1 MATIPKAV
9 TIMQEKTSIVDADLI
24 EIVDSAEANKSLK
37 NKKVLASTL
46 KSYIGVSNVVMYV
59 YTINDWDISTIKAH
73 SFTLSS
79 VGILDPTKVLSWS
92 VMIYSDDKS
101 VSRLLIDPNTN
112 VSATPMVPDGSA
124 YIIGSIDTFS
134 ITVSSTSI
142 FSGPDYNSAT
152 GERGKVLFWVEV

>member
-1 MATIPKAV
+1 M
-9 TIMQEKTSIVDADLI
+9 
-24 EIVDSAEANKSLK
+24 
-37 NKKVLASTL
+37 
-46 KSYIGVSNVVMYV
+46 
-59 YTINDWDISTIKAH
+59 
-73 SFTLSS
+73 
-79 VGILDPTKVLSWS
+79 
-92 VMIYSDDKS
+92 
-101 VSRLLIDPNTN
+101 LIDPNTN